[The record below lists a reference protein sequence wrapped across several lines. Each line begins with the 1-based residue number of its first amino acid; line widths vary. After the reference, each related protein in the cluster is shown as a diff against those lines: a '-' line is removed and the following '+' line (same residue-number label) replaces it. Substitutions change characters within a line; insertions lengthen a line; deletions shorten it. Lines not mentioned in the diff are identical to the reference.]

1 MTDRTGTLSTASVDS
16 AVSASARRPKRPRRN
31 RSAAARI
38 RDNLLSLLS
47 LALVVLAWH
56 VWSSSSDLFPTISEV
71 TRAAGEFY
79 TNPVVYQNIGATS
92 QRVIISVAIGLM
104 LGLVGAIFSRRG
116 SLVGQI
122 VDVYVSLAIAIP
134 STVAALL
141 ALFIFHRSEIGVYAV
156 VVLVIWPFMVIT
168 LRGGLQLMDPKLDGM
183 AEVYGFSYA
192 RRLRKV
198 VLPQLIPY
206 AFAAVRSENAHAWRV
221 VVLAEVFAVN
231 SGMGAQFTKAYDR
244 FLIEDVV
251 LWILTFIVILLFVE
265 YLVLRPLENHF
276 MRWRF
281 QDVR

>member
-1 MTDRTGTLSTASVDS
+1 MTATPGAGRS
-16 AVSASARRPKRPRRN
+16 KRPRRSS
-31 RSAAARI
+31 RSAAARL
-38 RDNLLSLLS
+38 RDKLLSVLA
-47 LALVVLAWH
+47 LALVVLAWQ
-56 VWSSSSDLFPTISEV
+56 VWSASSDLLPTIPEV
-71 TRAAGEFY
+71 AGAATEFFSDPDIY
-79 TNPVVYQNIGATS
+79 RNIGATF
-92 QRVIISVAIGLM
+92 QRVVISVVIGLV
-104 LGLVGAIFSRRG
+104 LGLAGAILSLRGGLVGQ
-116 SLVGQI
+116 V

-168 LRGGLQLMDPKLDGM
+168 LRGGLQLMDPRLDGM
-183 AEVYGFSYA
+183 AEVYRFSRG

-198 VLPQLIPY
+198 VVPQLIPY

-231 SGMGAQFTKAYDR
+231 SGMGASFTKAYDR
-244 FLIEDVV
+244 FLIDEVV
-251 LWILTFIVILLFVE
+251 LWIVTFVVILLFVE
-265 YLVLRPLENHF
+265 YVVLRPLENHF

>member
-1 MTDRTGTLSTASVDS
+1 MDAAGTAG
-16 AVSASARRPKRPRRN
+16 ARNAKRPRRN
-31 RSAAARI
+31 RSAAARL
-38 RDNLLSLLS
+38 RDTLLSLLS

-56 VWSSSSDLFPTISEV
+56 VWSSSSGLLPTISEV
-71 TRAAGEFY
+71 ADAAEDFY
-79 TNPVVYQNIGATS
+79 TNPAIYQNIGATFL
-92 QRVIISVAIGLM
+92 RVVISVAIGLV
-104 LGLVGAIFSRRG
+104 LGLIGAILSRRG
-116 SLVGQI
+116 GLVGQI

-141 ALFIFHRSEIGVYAV
+141 ALFIFHRSEVGVYAV
-156 VVLVIWPFMVIT
+156 VVLVIWPFMVLT

-183 AEVYGFSYA
+183 ADVYNFSYA

-198 VLPQLIPY
+198 VVPQLTPY
-206 AFAAVRSENAHAWRV
+206 AFAAMRSENAHAWRV

-244 FLIEDVV
+244 FLIDEVV